1 MFAEIENK
9 AVDIFWLSGE
19 WQKKIQTYFSIQL
32 RHVLTVTSYIKILE
46 LLLYLG
52 NEKWEIGNT

>member
-1 MFAEIENK
+1 MQ
-9 AVDIFWLSGE
+9 GE

-46 LLLYLG
+46 LLFYLG
-52 NEKWEIGNT
+52 NEKWEIGNIVFLTCKKCQLI